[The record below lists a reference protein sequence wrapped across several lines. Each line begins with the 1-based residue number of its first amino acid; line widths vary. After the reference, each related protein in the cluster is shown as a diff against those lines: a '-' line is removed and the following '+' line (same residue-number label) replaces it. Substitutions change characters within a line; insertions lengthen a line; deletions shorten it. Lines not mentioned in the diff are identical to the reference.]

1 MKFIHTGDIHYGMNP
16 DSDRPWSRER
26 AQAVR
31 DSLSAI
37 VRAAAEDHTDL
48 LLVAGDLFHRQ
59 PLVRELKE
67 AAYLFGTI
75 PETSVVIIAG
85 NHDYIRQSSA
95 VLSFSWPEN
104 VRFITEDTLTCVSLD
119 RIGTEVY
126 GFSYHTKEITEN
138 VLSGISVPDSGR
150 IRLLLVHG
158 GDAKHLPFDVSEL
171 CGAGFAYCALGHI
184 HKPQILKA
192 GKAAYCGSPEPL
204 DLTETGPHGFY
215 KGEINDV
222 TRELVSL
229 TFVPV
234 SKLQYISLA
243 ANVTPESTNTELLMS
258 IGDEIRRRG
267 LMNIYRLRIRGM
279 RDPDAAFDL
288 DVLKSRYRIA
298 EILDESEPKYDFP
311 KLFREHSSDM
321 IGFFIRELYRPDMSP
336 LDKKALYYGVNAL
349 LRTTDERSGKP

>member
-1 MKFIHTGDIHYGMNP
+1 M
-16 DSDRPWSRER
+16 
-26 AQAVR
+26 
-31 DSLSAI
+31 
-37 VRAAAEDHTDL
+37 
-48 LLVAGDLFHRQ
+48 
-59 PLVRELKE
+59 
-67 AAYLFGTI
+67 
-75 PETSVVIIAG
+75 VVISGPDASAG
-85 NHDYIRQSSA
+85 S
-95 VLSFSWPEN
+95 
-104 VRFITEDTLTCVSLD
+104 TLILLKN
-119 RIGTEVY
+119 I
-126 GFSYHTKEITEN
+126 
-138 VLSGISVPDSGR
+138 GISVPDRGR

-267 LMNIYRLRIRGM
+267 LMNIYRLRIRG
-279 RDPDAAFDL
+279 
-288 DVLKSRYRIA
+288 KS
-298 EILDESEPKYDFP
+298 FP
-311 KLFREHSSDM
+311 VSQ
-321 IGFFIRELYRPDMSP
+321 
-336 LDKKALYYGVNAL
+336 
-349 LRTTDERSGKP
+349 